1 SLKSRLGLVV
11 TGGARY
17 TKHWQQHEIETN
29 VLAEINKIQGSSFG
43 FTGYG
48 LNAQLPNTPAG
59 ISQGTPD
66 NNFIPVISGQTT
78 PNNLL
83 LSQIVL

>member
-1 SLKSRLGLVV
+1 
-11 TGGARY
+11 
-17 TKHWQQHEIETN
+17 
-29 VLAEINKIQGSSFG
+29 SFG

-83 LSQIVL
+83 LSQIVLMRYSYSNKYNFSASFRGDGSSQVPQVNRYKI